1 MDTALDRL
9 PPHNYDAE
17 QSVLG
22 SMLLDRDAVIKV
34 AANLRP
40 DDFYSTANAQIYQA
54 ILDLYNRR
62 EPPDLITVSTELDN
76 RGQLD
81 DIGGEAY
88 LASLM
93 NGVFTSVHIEY
104 YAEIVE
110 RESTRRRLINAG
122 TKIVGIGYQDELDI
136 KDAMDLAESEIHG
149 VAGEKGTRDFRH
161 MSDVLGGLFDFLLA
175 EDRSEAV
182 GVPTGYQDMDELTG
196 GFQRSDLIILAA
208 RPSMGKT
215 GLALGIAYG
224 AALQNR
230 KKVGIFSLEMSGEQ
244 LVTRLLSTE
253 TGIDSHDLRLRRF
266 PSSKLANLSNA
277 FGRLSEAPIYIDDGA
292 GATIMDIRSKARR
305 LDADVGGLDL
315 LIVDYLQLLQGRRQ
329 DSRVNEISEI
339 SRGLKGLA
347 RELNIP
353 VIALSQ
359 LSRAVEQRA
368 DHRPMLSDLRE
379 SGAIEQDADIVMFIY
394 REDRY
399 TETPAEPNVAEIIV
413 AKHRNG
419 PVKTIKLHFEPRF
432 AKFSDWNT
440 FGVGDG

>member
-9 PPHNYDAE
+9 PPHNYEAE

-40 DDFYSTANAQIYQA
+40 DDFYSTSNGQIYQA

-62 EPPDLITVSTELDN
+62 EPPDLITVANELEN
-76 RGQLD
+76 RAQLE
-81 DIGGEAY
+81 DIGGQSY

-104 YAEIVE
+104 YAGIVE
-110 RESTRRRLINAG
+110 SEATRRRLIAAG
-122 TKIVGIGYQDELDI
+122 TRIAGIGFQDELETQHAI
-136 KDAMDLAESEIHG
+136 DLAEQQLHS
-149 VAGEKGTRDFRH
+149 VAGERRNRDFQH
-161 MSDVLGGLFDFLLA
+161 ISDVLGGLFDFLLSD
-175 EDRSEAV
+175 DRSESI

-196 GFQRSDLIILAA
+196 GFQKSDLIVLAA

-224 AALQNR
+224 AALLNKR
-230 KKVGIFSLEMSGEQ
+230 NVAIFNFEMSAEQ

-253 TGIDSHDLRLRRF
+253 TGIDTHDLRLKRF
-266 PSSKLANLSNA
+266 PSSRLPSLSNA
-277 FGRLSEAPIYIDDGA
+277 FGRLSEAPIYIDDGSN
-292 GATIMDIRSKARR
+292 ATLMDVRSKVRR
-305 LDADVGGLDL
+305 LKAEQGLDL
-315 LIVDYLQLLQGRRQ
+315 LIIDYLQLMQGSRN

-339 SRGLKGLA
+339 SRGLKSLA

-353 VIALSQ
+353 IIALSQ

-399 TETPAEPNVAEIIV
+399 TDTPTEPGVAEIIV

-432 AKFSDWNT
+432 AKFSDWST
-440 FGVGDG
+440 FGDRQN

>member
-9 PPHNYDAE
+9 PPHNYEAE

-34 AANLRP
+34 AANLKP
-40 DDFYSTANAQIYQA
+40 EHFYSTGNGHVYQA
-54 ILDLYNRR
+54 ILDLYNRGI
-62 EPPDLITVSTELDN
+62 PPDLITVATELES
-76 RGQLD
+76 RGQLA

-88 LASLM
+88 LAMLM

-104 YAEIVE
+104 YADIVE
-110 RESTRRRLINAG
+110 REATRRRLISAG
-122 TKIVGIGYQDELDI
+122 TKIVGIGYQDELEI
-136 KDAMDLAESEIHG
+136 REAIDLAESEIHS
-149 VAGEKGTRDFRH
+149 VTDKESTRDFRH
-161 MSDVLGGLFDFLLA
+161 MSDVLGDLFDSLLSD
-175 EDRSEAV
+175 DRTEAV
-182 GVPTGYQDMDELTG
+182 GVPTGYQDLDELTG

-230 KKVGIFSLEMSGEQ
+230 KKVGIFSLEMAAEQ

-266 PSSKLANLSNA
+266 PSSKVANLSNA
-277 FGRLSEAPIYIDDGA
+277 FGRLSEAPIYIDDGS
-292 GATIMDIRSKARR
+292 GASVMDVRSKARR
-305 LDADVGGLDL
+305 LQAEVGLDL
-315 LIVDYLQLLQGRRQ
+315 LIIDYLQLMQGRRQ

-399 TETPAEPNVAEIIV
+399 TDTPAEENVAEIII

-419 PVKTIKLHFEPRF
+419 PVRTIKLHFEPRF

-440 FGVGDG
+440 FGSGDS

>member
-9 PPHNYDAE
+9 PPHNYEAE

-34 AANLRP
+34 AANLKP
-40 DDFYSTANAQIYQA
+40 DHFYSTGNGQIYQA

-62 EPPDLITVSTELDN
+62 EPPDLITVATELDN

-93 NGVFTSVHIEY
+93 NGVFTSVHIEF
-104 YAEIVE
+104 YADIVE
-110 RESTRRRLINAG
+110 REATRRRLIQAG
-122 TKIVGIGYQDELDI
+122 TKIVGIGYQDALELKEAI
-136 KDAMDLAESEIHG
+136 DLAESEIHG
-149 VAGEKGTRDFRH
+149 VSGEKSTRDFRH
-161 MSDVLGGLFDFLLA
+161 MSDVLGDLFDFLLS
-175 EDRSEAV
+175 EDRSEAI

-196 GFQRSDLIILAA
+196 GFQKSDLIILAA

-224 AALQNR
+224 AALQHR
-230 KKVGIFSLEMSGEQ
+230 KKVGIFSLEMAAEQ

-266 PSSKLANLSNA
+266 PSNKLPNLSNA
-277 FGRLSEAPIYIDDGA
+277 FGRLSEAPIYIDDGS
-292 GATIMDIRSKARR
+292 GATVMDIRSKARR
-305 LDADVGGLDL
+305 LQAEQGLDL
-315 LIVDYLQLLQGRRQ
+315 LIVDYLQLMQGSRQ

-399 TETPAEPNVAEIIV
+399 TDTPAEPNVAEIII

-440 FGVGDG
+440 FGVGDS

>member
-1 MDTALDRL
+1 MDSALDRL
-9 PPHNYDAE
+9 PPHNYEAE

-22 SMLLDRDAVIKV
+22 SMLLDRDAVIKI
-34 AANLRP
+34 AATLRAA
-40 DDFYSTANAQIYQA
+40 DFYSTGNGLIYQA

-62 EPPDLITVSTELDN
+62 EPPDLITVANELDN

-81 DIGGEAY
+81 DIGGQAY
-88 LASLM
+88 LATLM

-104 YAEIVE
+104 YADIVE
-110 RESTRRRLINAG
+110 REATRRRLISAG
-122 TKIVGIGYQDELDI
+122 TKIVGIGYQDELEIQEAIDS
-136 KDAMDLAESEIHG
+136 AEREIHG
-149 VAGEKGTRDFRH
+149 VVGEKGTRDFRH
-161 MSDVLGGLFDFLLA
+161 MSDVLGGLFDFLLSD
-175 EDRSEAV
+175 DRTEAI
-182 GVPTGYQDMDELTG
+182 GVPSGYHDLDELTG

-230 KKVGIFSLEMSGEQ
+230 KKVGVFSLEMSAEQ
-244 LVTRLLSTE
+244 LVSRLLSVE

-266 PSSKLANLSNA
+266 PSSKLPNLSNA
-277 FGRLSEAPIYIDDGA
+277 FGRLSEAPIYIDDGSA
-292 GATIMDIRSKARR
+292 ASVMDVRSKARR
-305 LDADVGGLDL
+305 LQAEQGLDL
-315 LIVDYLQLLQGRRQ
+315 LIVDYLQLMQGSRQ

-399 TETPAEPNVAEIIV
+399 TDTPAEPNVAEIIV

-419 PVKTIKLHFEPRF
+419 PVNTVKLHFEPRF

-440 FGVGDG
+440 FGVGEN

>member
-9 PPHNYDAE
+9 PPHNYEAE

-22 SMLLDRDAVIKV
+22 SMLLDRDAVIKI

-40 DDFYSTANAQIYQA
+40 EHFYSTSNGQIYQA

-62 EPPDLITVSTELDN
+62 EPPDLITVATELDN

-81 DIGGEAY
+81 DIGGDAY

-104 YAEIVE
+104 YADIVE
-110 RESTRRRLINAG
+110 REATRRRLISAG
-122 TKIVGIGYQDELDI
+122 TKIVGIGYQDELDV
-136 KDAMDLAESEIHG
+136 KEAVDLAESEIHG
-149 VAGEKGTRDFRH
+149 VAGEKSTRDFRH
-161 MSDVLGGLFDFLLA
+161 MSDVLGDLFDFLLA
-175 EDRSEAV
+175 EDRSESV
-182 GVPTGYQDMDELTG
+182 GVPTGYQDLDELTG
-196 GFQRSDLIILAA
+196 GFQKSDLIILAA

-215 GLALGIAYG
+215 GLALGMAYG
-224 AALQNR
+224 AALQHR
-230 KKVGIFSLEMSGEQ
+230 KKVGIFSLEMAAEQ

-277 FGRLSEAPIYIDDGA
+277 FGRLSEAPIYIDDGS
-292 GATIMDIRSKARR
+292 GASVMDIRSKARR
-305 LDADVGGLDL
+305 LQAEQGLDL
-315 LIVDYLQLLQGRRQ
+315 IIVDYLQLMQGTRQ

-368 DHRPMLSDLRE
+368 HHRPMLSDLRE

-399 TETPAEPNVAEIIV
+399 TDTPAEPNVAEIIV

-432 AKFSDWNT
+432 AKFSDWST
-440 FGVGDG
+440 FGAGDS

>member
-1 MDTALDRL
+1 MDSALDRL
-9 PPHNYDAE
+9 PPHNYEAE

-22 SMLLDRDAVIKV
+22 SLMLDRDAVIKV
-34 AANLRP
+34 ATNLEAR
-40 DDFYSTANAQIYQA
+40 DFYSSAHAQVYQA

-62 EPPDLITVSTELDN
+62 EPPDLITVSTELEN

-81 DIGGEAY
+81 DIGGQAY
-88 LASLM
+88 LASLLD
-93 NGVFTSVHIEY
+93 GVFTSVHVEY

-122 TKIVGIGYQDELDI
+122 TRIVGVGYQDELEIAEAIDI
-136 KDAMDLAESEIHG
+136 AERELHS
-149 VAGEKGTRDFRH
+149 VSGERAVRDFRQ
-161 MSDVLGGLFDFLLA
+161 MSEVLGGLFDFLLS
-175 EDRSEAV
+175 EDRSEAI
-182 GVPTGYQDMDELTG
+182 GIQSGYNELDKLTG
-196 GFQRSDLIILAA
+196 GFQRSDLVILAA

-230 KKVGIFSLEMSGEQ
+230 KTVGIFSMEMSAEQ
-244 LVTRLLSTE
+244 LVTRLLSVE
-253 TGIDSHDLRLRRF
+253 TGIDSHELRLRRF
-266 PSSKLANLSNA
+266 PSNKLPNLSNA
-277 FGRLSEAPIYIDDGA
+277 FGRLAEAPIYIDDQA
-292 GATIMDIRSKARR
+292 GGTIMDVRSKARR
-305 LDADVGGLDL
+305 LQAEKGLDL
-315 LIVDYLQLLQGRRQ
+315 IIIDYLQLMQGQRQ

-359 LSRAVEQRA
+359 LSRAVEQRS

-419 PVKTIKLHFEPRF
+419 PVGTIKLHFEPRF
-432 AKFSDWNT
+432 AKFSDWAT
-440 FGVGDG
+440 FGTDDL

>member
-9 PPHNYDAE
+9 PPHNYEAE

-22 SMLLDRDAVIKV
+22 SMLLDRDAVIKI
-34 AANLRP
+34 AASLRP
-40 DDFYSTANAQIYQA
+40 EHFYSSANSQIYQA

-62 EPPDLITVSTELDN
+62 EPPDLITVATELDN

-81 DIGGEAY
+81 DIGGDAY

-104 YAEIVE
+104 YADIVE
-110 RESTRRRLINAG
+110 REATRRRLIEAG
-122 TKIVGIGYQDELDI
+122 TKIVGIGYQDELDV
-136 KDAMDLAESEIHG
+136 KDAVDLAESEIHG
-149 VAGEKGTRDFRH
+149 VAGEKSTRDFRH
-161 MSDVLGGLFDFLLA
+161 MSDVLGDLFDFLLA
-175 EDRSEAV
+175 EDRSESV
-182 GVPTGYQDMDELTG
+182 GVPTGYQDLDELTG
-196 GFQRSDLIILAA
+196 GFQKSDLIILAA

-215 GLALGIAYG
+215 GLALGLAYG
-224 AALQNR
+224 AALQNG
-230 KKVGIFSLEMSGEQ
+230 KKVGIFSLEMAAEQ

-277 FGRLSEAPIYIDDGA
+277 FGRLSEAPIYIDDGS
-292 GATIMDIRSKARR
+292 GASVMDIRSKARR
-305 LDADVGGLDL
+305 LQAEQGLDL
-315 LIVDYLQLLQGRRQ
+315 IIVDYLQLMQGRRQ

-399 TETPAEPNVAEIIV
+399 TDTPAEPNVAEIIV

-419 PVKTIKLHFEPRF
+419 PVKTVKLHFEPRF
-432 AKFSDWNT
+432 AKFSDWST
-440 FGVGDG
+440 FDSGNS

>member
-9 PPHNYDAE
+9 PPHNYEAE

-40 DDFYSTANAQIYQA
+40 NDFYSNANGQIYQA

-62 EPPDLITVSTELDN
+62 EPPDLITVANELEN
-76 RGQLD
+76 RDQLE
-81 DIGGEAY
+81 DIGGQAY

-104 YAEIVE
+104 YANIVE
-110 RESTRRRLINAG
+110 SEAIRRRLIAAG
-122 TKIVGIGYQDELDI
+122 TKIAGIGFQEELETQEAI
-136 KDAMDLAESEIHG
+136 DLAEQQLHS
-149 VAGEKGTRDFRH
+149 VSGERRNRDFQH
-161 MSDVLGGLFDFLLA
+161 ISDVLGGLFDFLLSD
-175 EDRSEAV
+175 DRSESI

-196 GFQRSDLIILAA
+196 GFQNSDLIILAA

-224 AALQNR
+224 AALLNQR
-230 KKVGIFSLEMSGEQ
+230 KVAIFNFEMSAEQ

-253 TGIDSHDLRLRRF
+253 TGIDTHDLRLKRF
-266 PSSKLANLSNA
+266 PSSRLPSLSNA
-277 FGRLSEAPIYIDDGA
+277 FGRLSEAPIYIDDGSN
-292 GATIMDIRSKARR
+292 ATLMDVRSKVRR
-305 LDADVGGLDL
+305 LKAEEGLDL
-315 LIVDYLQLLQGRRQ
+315 LVIDYLQLMQGSRS

-339 SRGLKGLA
+339 SRGLKSLA

-353 VIALSQ
+353 IIALSQ

-399 TETPAEPNVAEIIV
+399 TDSPSEPNVAEIIV

-419 PVKTIKLHFEPRF
+419 PVRTIKLHFEPRF
-432 AKFSDWNT
+432 AKFSDWAT
-440 FGVGDG
+440 FGAGDS

>member
-9 PPHNYDAE
+9 PPHNYEAE

-22 SMLLDRDAVIKV
+22 ALLLDRDAVIKV
-34 AANLRP
+34 AANLKP
-40 DDFYSTANAQIYQA
+40 EHFYSTGNGQIYQA

-62 EPPDLITVSTELDN
+62 EPPDLITVAAELDN
-76 RGQLD
+76 QGQLD

-104 YAEIVE
+104 YANMVE
-110 RESTRRRLINAG
+110 REATRRRLISAG
-122 TKIVGIGYQDELDI
+122 TKIVGIGYQDDLDL
-136 KDAMDLAESEIHG
+136 KDAVDQAEQEIHA
-149 VAGEKGTRDFRH
+149 VANKESTRDFRS
-161 MSDVLGGLFDFLLA
+161 MSDVLAELFDSLLS
-175 EDRSEAV
+175 EDRSDV
-182 GVPTGYQDMDELTG
+182 GGVPSGYQDLDELTG
-196 GFQRSDLIILAA
+196 GFQKSDLIILAA

-230 KKVGIFSLEMSGEQ
+230 KHVGIFSLEMAAEQ
-244 LVTRLLSTE
+244 LVTRLLSSE

-266 PSSKLANLSNA
+266 PSSKLPNLSNA
-277 FGRLSEAPIYIDDGA
+277 FGRLSEAPIYIDDGS
-292 GATIMDIRSKARR
+292 GATVMDIRSKARR
-305 LDADVGGLDL
+305 LQAEKGLDL
-315 LIVDYLQLLQGRRQ
+315 LIVDYLQLMQGRRQ

-399 TETPAEPNVAEIIV
+399 TEETKEKNVAEIII

-419 PVKTIKLHFEPRF
+419 PVKSIKLHFEPRF

-440 FGVGDG
+440 YGVENQ